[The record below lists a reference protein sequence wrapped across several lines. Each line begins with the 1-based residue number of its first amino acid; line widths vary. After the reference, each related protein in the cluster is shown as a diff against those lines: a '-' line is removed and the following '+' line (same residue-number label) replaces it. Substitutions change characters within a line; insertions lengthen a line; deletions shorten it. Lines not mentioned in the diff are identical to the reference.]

1 MSTKRF
7 LSGDEAFAEGV
18 RLARPQVIS
27 AYPITPQTV
36 VVERLSEMVESGE
49 LKAEYVHV
57 ESEHSALSCAIG
69 ASATGARTFTAT
81 SSQGLLYMAE
91 CLTYASGGR
100 FPIVMM
106 NANRSTALPWNIYGD
121 QRDSLALLDHG
132 WIQAYAEDNQEAL
145 DLALMAYA
153 LAEDARVQTPV
164 MVNLDGFALTHTY
177 ETVDVPTPEQADAF
191 LPAYETKN
199 RFDFDGPVNIGFS
212 AGPEYN
218 RYFKYWE
225 HRDMLNVPTVL
236 KEVEERF
243 DRVFGRKY
251 SGMVEAVQC
260 EDAEYVLV
268 TLGSIA
274 GLVRSV
280 LPALREKGLHVGL
293 LRIRYLR
300 PLPSCEIARALV
312 HAKAV
317 GVLEKDVSFGA
328 EGTVFTNVNSV
339 LQQAGL
345 HVPTCNFIG
354 GLGGDDITPQQVE
367 EMFRVLAER
376 AAAAGSKV
384 VGNDEAVDVEAPGS
398 GASGGVSEVAAA
410 AAAGDALEASAVCE
424 TSVAPAAFAAPV
436 APAAPVTLAA
446 NAASDFPRVMFL
458 GIDDLGSPGVCV
470 PDACPSS
477 AYLPGACVLDAS
489 PSSTCSKEMN

>member
-1 MSTKRF
+1 MKRF

-36 VVERLSEMVESGE
+36 VVERLSEMVEDGS
-49 LKAEYVHV
+49 LAAEYVHV

-91 CLTYASGGR
+91 CLTYAAGGR

-106 NANRSTALPWNIYGD
+106 NANRATALPWNIYGD

-132 WIQAYAEDNQEAL
+132 WIQVYAEDNQEAL

-153 LAEDARVQTPV
+153 VAENPAVATPV

-177 ETVDVPTPEQADAF
+177 ETVDVPEPAEADAF
-191 LPAYETKN
+191 LPPYEPAGN
-199 RFDFDGPVNIGFS
+199 RFDFEHPVNIGFS

-225 HRDMLNVPTVL
+225 HRDMLDAPAVVTR
-236 KEVEERF
+236 VEQRF
-243 DRVFGRKY
+243 AEVFGRQY
-251 SGMVEAVQC
+251 PGMVEALSC
-260 EDAEYVLV
+260 DDADVILV
-268 TLGSIA
+268 TLGSAA

-280 LPALREKGLHVGL
+280 VRQLRDQGVRAGM

-300 PLPSCEIARALV
+300 PMPSALIAEALRG
-312 HAKAV
+312 AKAV

-328 EGTVFTNVNSV
+328 EGTVFTNVNSA
-339 LQQAGL
+339 LQQAAVG
-345 HVPTCNFIG
+345 VPTYDFVG
-354 GLGGDDITPQQVE
+354 GLGGDDISEAQVRG
-367 EMFRVLAER
+367 MYAMLAQ
-376 AAAAGSKV
+376 AA
-384 VGNDEAVDVEAPGS
+384 E
-398 GASGGVSEVAAA
+398 GA
-410 AAAGDALEASAVCE
+410 DDL
-424 TSVAPAAFAAPV
+424 
-436 APAAPVTLAA
+436 
-446 NAASDFPRVMFL
+446 PRVSFL
-458 GIDDLGSPGVCV
+458 GIDSPADCHPERSAQRGAEGSR
-470 PDACPSS
+470 AES
-477 AYLPGACVLDAS
+477 AEALSERGR
-489 PSSTCSKEMN
+489 

>member
-1 MSTKRF
+1 MKRF

-36 VVERLSEMVESGE
+36 VVERLSEMVEDGS
-49 LKAEYVHV
+49 LAAEYVHV

-91 CLTYASGGR
+91 CLTYAAGGR

-106 NANRSTALPWNIYGD
+106 NANRATALPWNIYGD

-132 WIQAYAEDNQEAL
+132 WIQVYAEDNQKAL

-153 LAEDARVQTPV
+153 VAENPAVATPV

-177 ETVDVPTPEQADAF
+177 ETVDVPEPAEADAF
-191 LPAYETKN
+191 LPPYEPAGN
-199 RFDFDGPVNIGFS
+199 RFDFEHPVNIGFS

-225 HRDMLNVPTVL
+225 HRDMLDAPAVVTR
-236 KEVEERF
+236 VEQRF
-243 DRVFGRKY
+243 AEVFGRQY
-251 SGMVEAVQC
+251 PGMVEALSC
-260 EDAEYVLV
+260 DDADVILV
-268 TLGSIA
+268 TLGSAA

-280 LPALREKGLHVGL
+280 VRQLRDQGVRAGM

-300 PLPSCEIARALV
+300 PMPSALIAEALRG
-312 HAKAV
+312 AKAV

-328 EGTVFTNVNSV
+328 EGTVFTNVNSA
-339 LQQAGL
+339 LQQAAVG
-345 HVPTCNFIG
+345 VPTYDFVG
-354 GLGGDDITPQQVE
+354 GLGGDDISEAQVRG
-367 EMFRVLAER
+367 MYAMLAQ
-376 AAAAGSKV
+376 AAEGT
-384 VGNDEAVDVEAPGS
+384 GE
-398 GASGGVSEVAAA
+398 
-410 AAAGDALEASAVCE
+410 L
-424 TSVAPAAFAAPV
+424 
-436 APAAPVTLAA
+436 
-446 NAASDFPRVMFL
+446 PRVSFL
-458 GIDDLGSPGVCV
+458 GIDSPADCHPERSAQRGAEGSR
-470 PDACPSS
+470 AES
-477 AYLPGACVLDAS
+477 AEALSERGR
-489 PSSTCSKEMN
+489 

>member
-1 MSTKRF
+1 MKRF

-36 VVERLSEMVESGE
+36 VVERLSEMVEDGS
-49 LKAEYVHV
+49 LAAEYVHV

-91 CLTYASGGR
+91 CLTYAAGGR

-106 NANRSTALPWNIYGD
+106 NANRATALPWNIYGD

-132 WIQAYAEDNQEAL
+132 WIQVYAEDNQEAL

-153 LAEDARVQTPV
+153 VAENPAVATPV

-177 ETVDVPTPEQADAF
+177 ETVDVPEPAEADAF
-191 LPAYETKN
+191 LPPYEPAGN
-199 RFDFDGPVNIGFS
+199 RFDFEHPVNIGFS

-225 HRDMLNVPTVL
+225 HRDMLDAPAVVTR
-236 KEVEERF
+236 VEQRF
-243 DRVFGRKY
+243 AEVFGRQY
-251 SGMVEAVQC
+251 PGMIETLDC
-260 EDAEYVLV
+260 DDADVILV
-268 TLGSIA
+268 TLGSAA

-280 LPALREKGLHVGL
+280 VRQLRDQGVRAGM

-300 PLPSCEIARALV
+300 PMPSALIAEALRG
-312 HAKAV
+312 AKAV

-328 EGTVFTNVNSV
+328 EGTVFTNVNSA
-339 LQQAGL
+339 LQQAAVG
-345 HVPTCNFIG
+345 VPTYNFVG
-354 GLGGDDITPQQVE
+354 GLGGDDISETQVHG
-367 EMFRVLAER
+367 MCRMLVQAAE
-376 AAAAGSKV
+376 GT
-384 VGNDEAVDVEAPGS
+384 GE
-398 GASGGVSEVAAA
+398 
-410 AAAGDALEASAVCE
+410 L
-424 TSVAPAAFAAPV
+424 
-436 APAAPVTLAA
+436 
-446 NAASDFPRVMFL
+446 PRVSFL
-458 GIDDLGSPGVCV
+458 GIDSPADALGAERGR
-470 PDACPSS
+470 
-477 AYLPGACVLDAS
+477 
-489 PSSTCSKEMN
+489 